1 LNTLMD
7 FRYNRHFKAKRGENG
22 MSQNQHG
29 KNAKHLVISVPPGT
43 KVIDENTK
51 QVIAD
56 LTKHKQEA
64 VIVKGG
70 RGGRG
75 NSRFQSP
82 RNPAPAYAENG
93 EPGEEKNIIVE
104 LNLIVD
110 VGLVCFLIIGKSSF
124 LSTCIYTQLLT
135 AV

>member
-1 LNTLMD
+1 MD

-29 KNAKHLVISVPPGT
+29 KNAEPLIISVPPGT
-43 KVIDENTK
+43 IVVDEDTK

-56 LTKHKQEA
+56 LTTHEQEA
-64 VIVKGG
+64 VIAKGG

-82 RNPAPAYAENG
+82 RNPAPAFAE
-93 EPGEEKNIIVE
+93 KDRKSTR
-104 LNLIVD
+104 LN
-110 VGLVCFLIIGKSSF
+110 SSH
-124 LSTCIYTQLLT
+124 
-135 AV
+135 